1 MKAQKT
7 LTAITLA
14 CTLLA
19 GSAPAAFAQDATRP
33 TRREQTEQQQR
44 ELTIIKQ
51 DAEGAVRLPLE
62 PTIVQGVPATPL
74 RGDTF
79 TFVATE
85 MSFDHKLVKGAPYS
99 AEAVT
104 ESVQTLADGNRI
116 VRKNSSHIYRD
127 GEGRTRREFTITAL
141 GPWTTQED
149 PPRTISINDP
159 VAKVSYTLDPRT
171 KTARK
176 VSVMAVSTT
185 VKGNATVTALG
196 GGVRALEARGAELR
210 ELETK
215 ALTDI
220 KSLPAS
226 RVLKSVDAANPSQG
240 KALTGRAL
248 VAVKIKVNAAGAVE
262 SAEAVTGDET
272 LRPAAVEA
280 ARQWRFKP
288 GEAETGAISFNFE
301 GGKANVPGEVVRIY
315 ELKKDAVNGNHT
327 MIIAGMSPQ
336 TPPNVQT
343 ENLGKQLVEGVE
355 AEGTRT
361 TRTVPAGEIGNEQP
375 IQIVNERWYSPEL
388 QVTVMTRQSD
398 PRVGET
404 IYRLTNIVRAEPAA
418 TLFQVPSDYTI
429 KDIKDVEFFRG
440 VIPARKPLTTT
451 PQEN

>member
-7 LTAITLA
+7 LTAIALA
-14 CTLLA
+14 CTMLA
-19 GSAPAAFAQDATRP
+19 GSAPAALAQDGNRAP
-33 TRREQTEQQQR
+33 RRTQTEQER
-44 ELTIIKQ
+44 RDMTIIRQ
-51 DAEGAVRLPLE
+51 EAEALRVPLE
-62 PTIVQGVPATPL
+62 PGIIQGVPAAPL

-85 MSFDHKLVKGAPYS
+85 MSFDHRVVKGAPYS

-116 VRKNSSHIYRD
+116 VRKSSSHIYRD

-149 PPRTISINDP
+149 PPRTVSINDP

-171 KTARK
+171 RTARK
-176 VSVMAVSTT
+176 VSVSALHPSKGVISLGPGPRAVE
-185 VKGNATVTALG
+185 V
-196 GGVRALEARGAELR
+196 RGAAEFK
-210 ELETK
+210 ELEMK
-215 ALTDI
+215 ALNEA
-220 KSLPAS
+220 KSLLAS
-226 RVLKSVDAANPSQG
+226 RVLKSVDAVGTAKAAN
-240 KALTGRAL
+240 GRGL

-262 SAEAVTGDET
+262 TAEAVTGDEA

-301 GGKANVPGEVVRIY
+301 GGKTNVPGEVVRIF
-315 ELKKDAVNGNHT
+315 ELKKDGANGNHT
-327 MIIAGMSPQ
+327 MIISTGKPM

-343 ENLGKQLVEGVE
+343 ESLGKQLVEGVE

-361 TRTVPAGEIGNEQP
+361 TRTIPAGEIGNEQP
-375 IQIVNERWYSPEL
+375 IQIVSERWYSPEL

-404 IYRLTNIVRAEPAA
+404 TYRLTNINRADPDRA
-418 TLFQVPSDYTI
+418 LF
-429 KDIKDVEFFRG
+429 E
-440 VIPARKPLTTT
+440 IPAGYTVREGGPVRSRVDML
-451 PQEN
+451 PMRRPRNEQ

>member
-1 MKAQKT
+1 MKTQKT
-7 LTAITLA
+7 LTAISLA
-14 CTLLA
+14 FTLLA
-19 GSAPAAFAQDATRP
+19 GSAPAALAQEGSK
-33 TRREQTEQQQR
+33 RREQVEQER
-44 ELTIIKQ
+44 RDMTIIRQ
-51 DAEGAVRLPLE
+51 EAEGMVRVPLE
-62 PTIVQGVPATPL
+62 PGIVQGVPVTPL

-79 TFVATE
+79 TFVSTE

-116 VRKNSSHIYRD
+116 VRKNSSNIYRD
-127 GEGRTRREFTITAL
+127 GEGRTRREFTIKAL

-176 VSVMAVSTT
+176 VSVAAISTT
-185 VKGNATVTALG
+185 RGVVTLG
-196 GGVRALEARGAELR
+196 TSTRALEIRGAEIK
-210 ELETK
+210 ELEMK
-215 ALTDI
+215 AMSES

-226 RVLKSVDAANPSQG
+226 RVLKSVDATYPAQAKTAG
-240 KALTGRAL
+240 GRSL

-262 SAEAVTGDET
+262 SAEAVTGDEAF
-272 LRPAAVEA
+272 RPAAVEA

-301 GGKANVPGEVVRIY
+301 SGKANVPGEVVRIF
-315 ELKKDAVNGNHT
+315 ELKKDGVNGSHT
-327 MIIAGMSPQ
+327 MVISGLSSKPA
-336 TPPNVQT
+336 PNVQT
-343 ENLGKQLVEGVE
+343 EDLGKQVVEGVE

-361 TRTVPAGEIGNEQP
+361 TRTIPAGEIGNEQP
-375 IQIVNERWYSPEL
+375 IQIVSERWFSPEL
-388 QVTVMTRQSD
+388 QVTVMTRSSD
-398 PRVGET
+398 PRSGET

-418 TLFQVPSDYTI
+418 TLFQVPADYAV
-429 KDIKDVEFFRG
+429 KDAEFIRTL
-440 VIPARKPLTTT
+440 PSRKPFVAT

>member
-1 MKAQKT
+1 M
-7 LTAITLA
+7 
-14 CTLLA
+14 
-19 GSAPAAFAQDATRP
+19 
-33 TRREQTEQQQR
+33 
-44 ELTIIKQ
+44 TIIRQ
-51 DAEGAVRLPLE
+51 EAEALRVPLE
-62 PTIVQGVPATPL
+62 PTIVQGAPIPPL

-116 VRKNSSHIYRD
+116 VRKNSSNIYRD
-127 GEGRTRREFTITAL
+127 GEGRTRREFTLNVL
-141 GPWTTQED
+141 GPWSTQD
-149 PPRTISINDP
+149 DAPRTISINDP

-176 VSVMAVSTT
+176 VSAALPHSSRGAVTI
-185 VKGNATVTALG
+185 ATRPFDV
-196 GGVRALEARGAELR
+196 RGAELKEV
-210 ELETK
+210 ELK
-215 ALTDI
+215 ALNDS
-220 KSLPAS
+220 KWLLAG
-226 RVLKSVDAANPSQG
+226 RVLKSVDAANTAKSG
-240 KALTGRAL
+240 AGRGL
-248 VAVKIKVNAAGAVE
+248 VAVKIKVSAAGAVE
-262 SAEAVTGDET
+262 SAEAVTGDES
-272 LRPAAVEA
+272 LRAAAVEA

-301 GGKANVPGEVVRIY
+301 SGKANVPGEVVRIF
-315 ELKKDAVNGNHT
+315 ELKKDGPNGAHT
-327 MIIAGMSPQ
+327 MIISGGKPQ
-336 TPPNVQT
+336 PPPNVQT

-361 TRTVPAGEIGNEQP
+361 TRTIPAGEIGNEQP

-404 IYRLTNIVRAEPAA
+404 TYRLTNIVRAEPAA
-418 TLFQVPSDYTI
+418 SLFQVPSDYTVR
-429 KDIKDVEFFRG
+429 DAEFIRAL
-440 VIPARKPLTTT
+440 PTRKPFTATT